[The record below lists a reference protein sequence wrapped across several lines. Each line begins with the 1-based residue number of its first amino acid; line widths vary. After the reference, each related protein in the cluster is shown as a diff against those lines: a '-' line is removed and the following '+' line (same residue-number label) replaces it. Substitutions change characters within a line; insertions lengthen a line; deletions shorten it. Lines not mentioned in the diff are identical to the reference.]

1 MPDMAEPL
9 TIINP
14 ASWTAPRGYSNGVLA
29 SAGGR
34 QLFIAGQIA
43 WDAGGQIVSANFAEQ
58 FDQALA
64 NVIAIVSEA
73 GGTPDRLARLVIYVT
88 NKNEYRAAQHELGRR
103 WRARMGK
110 HYPAMTL
117 VEVKSLLEDDA
128 KIEIEGIA
136 VL

>member
-1 MPDMAEPL
+1 MAEPL

-14 ASWTAPRGYSNGVLA
+14 ASWPAPRGYSNGVLA
-29 SAGGR
+29 SVGGK

-43 WDAGGQIVSANFAEQ
+43 WDIGGAIVSSDFAEQ

-64 NVIAIVSEA
+64 NLIAIVTEA
-73 GGTPDRLARLVIYVT
+73 GGTPDQIARLVIYVT
-88 NKNEYRAAQHELGRR
+88 NKSEYRAAQRELGRR

-117 VEVKSLLEDDA
+117 VEVMSLLEDDA
-128 KIEIEGIA
+128 KVEIEGIA